1 MQQPSLPKDTLRL
14 LSYCPLCKETGHDV
28 EASIIGSEGNMCVW
42 HVRTRSCGH
51 ALIAMVLKNRELVSA
66 VGLATDLSAEDV
78 LRVMDQKPVSID
90 DVLRAHQ
97 SFGDSA
103 YLERLLA

>member
-1 MQQPSLPKDTLRL
+1 
-14 LSYCPLCKETGHDV
+14 
-28 EASIIGSEGNMCVW
+28 MCVW

-51 ALIAMVLKNRELVSA
+51 ALLAMVLKNRELVSA

-103 YLERLLA
+103 YLERLLMMI